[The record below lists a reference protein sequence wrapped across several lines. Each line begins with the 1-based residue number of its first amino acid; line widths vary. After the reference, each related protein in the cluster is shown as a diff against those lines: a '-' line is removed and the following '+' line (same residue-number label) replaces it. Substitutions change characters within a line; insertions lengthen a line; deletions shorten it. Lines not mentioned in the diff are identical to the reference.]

1 MFSNDVLACRLDV
14 MLHARGDERPPR
26 ARLTPIFSQFT
37 DLVSNASGWAYL
49 IVSLLAYLDALVPVV
64 PSETSVI
71 TAGVVASAGDLSL
84 PLVVAAAATGAFFGD
99 NAAYFIGHRFGSRIN
114 ERFFSGEKARR
125 RTEWAQRQVSERG
138 GELIAI
144 GRFIPGGR
152 TAVTLSAGTLGYPW
166 RRFVLYDAAAALG
179 WALYGSLLGY
189 FGGHAF
195 EAAPWKGLLLALG
208 IAFAVAGAIEVAR
221 WYVKRRSASAS

>member
-1 MFSNDVLACRLDV
+1 
-14 MLHARGDERPPR
+14 
-26 ARLTPIFSQFT
+26 
-37 DLVSNASGWAYL
+37 VSNASGWAYL

-71 TAGVVASAGDLSL
+71 TAGVVASAGELNL
-84 PLVVAAAATGAFFGD
+84 MLIVAGAAGGAFLGD
-99 NAAYFIGHRFGSRIN
+99 NTAYFIGSRFGTRIN
-114 ERFFSGEKARR
+114 DRFFSGEKARK
-125 RTEWAQRQVSERG
+125 RTEWAQQQVSERG

-152 TAVTLSAGTLGYPW
+152 TVVTLSAGTLGYPW
-166 RRFVLYDAAAALG
+166 RRFVLFDAAAALG
-179 WALYGSLLGY
+179 WALYASLLGY

-208 IAFAVAGAIEVAR
+208 IAFAVAGAIEVVR
-221 WYVKRRSASAS
+221 WYLKRRRAASEAPAGRRSG